1 MSSLNV
7 VNLFQHITAS
17 ICGGIYARVCCILYC
32 VYDVVVLKATESERH
47 ANPCSLTLS
56 LIWWLFNTVVL
67 PRREE
72 SSRSLSHLLMSF
84 LSLIA

>member
-32 VYDVVVLKATESERH
+32 VYDVVVRKTTESERH
-47 ANPCSLTLS
+47 ANPNPKPYL
-56 LIWWLFNTVVL
+56 VVVQYGGL
-67 PRREE
+67 A
-72 SSRSLSHLLMSF
+72 SS
-84 LSLIA
+84 